1 MTKYFGRSRV
11 LMVCGILA
19 DKDAD
24 GILENF
30 TRIASNFI
38 ACEPVSDRK
47 LDAGSLQA
55 KIQKRLCDCTVAA
68 SPEEAVALAESMK
81 GDYDAVLYAGSLYLI
96 GEIRRI
102 IGNERNETKK
112 GTSVL

>member
-1 MTKYFGRSRV
+1 M
-11 LMVCGILA
+11 
-19 DKDAD
+19 
-24 GILENF
+24 
-30 TRIASNFI
+30 
-38 ACEPVSDRK
+38 PVSDRN

-55 KIQKRLCDCTVAA
+55 KIQERFCDCEVAA
-68 SPEEAVALAESMK
+68 SPEEAVAAAESVK

-102 IGNERNETKK
+102 LGDECNETKK